1 MHAGLQKTE
10 AREHHAEIAIV
21 GAGAIGLCCAVELA
35 RAGRSVVVVDRGEA
49 GRGASWGNAGW
60 LTPSRAAPLAQPGHA
75 KKGLNWMLDP
85 ESPFYI
91 KPSLSPAL
99 ALWLLRFVRAGSQK
113 RYLRAMP
120 PIVELCDW
128 STDAWERFAS
138 EAPADFGFQRRGLL
152 MLCEST
158 HELDAALR
166 TAELTKPM
174 GVPYERWDDARIR
187 EAEPCVIGRS
197 AGGIYFPKDAHC
209 EPDLL
214 MLALAAHARSLG
226 VTILEQTEVTGARVE
241 GGAVRALQT
250 AKGEIGAD
258 SFVLAAGAWSGAVG
272 KAFGLR
278 IPMRAAKGYSLK
290 FPRAGHHPERSIY
303 LSDRKVAV
311 NPHRET
317 LRIAGTLELVG
328 DDLSVNQRR
337 VNAII
342 KGARAML
349 RFAEPQSPPEPW
361 AGLRPCLPDGMPAIG
376 RSPKLDNLWLAIGHQ
391 MTGVKSAPA
400 TGRLLADL
408 MQSRTPSF
416 DPAPFDPK
424 GRC

>member
-1 MHAGLQKTE
+1 MAAETE
-10 AREHHAEIAIV
+10 QPLAREHHADAAII

-35 RAGRSVVVVDRGEA
+35 KAGRNVLVLDRGEA

-75 KKGLNWMLDP
+75 KKGLKWMLDP

-99 ALWLLRFVRAGSQK
+99 ALWLLRFIRAGSK
-113 RYLRAMP
+113 SRFLNAMP
-120 PIVELCDW
+120 PIVELCNW
-128 STDAWERFAS
+128 STDAWERFAAES
-138 EAPADFGFQRRGLL
+138 PSGFGFERRGLL
-152 MLCEST
+152 MLCESE
-158 HELDAALR
+158 HELDAGLR
-166 TAELTKPM
+166 TAELTEPM
-174 GVPYERWDDARIR
+174 GVPYERWDNERVR
-187 EAEPCVIGRS
+187 EAEPCVIGRT
-197 AGGIYFPKDAHC
+197 AGALHFPKDAHC
-209 EPDLL
+209 EPDRL
-214 MLALAAHARSLG
+214 MLALAEHARSLG

-241 GGAVRALQT
+241 GRAIRALET
-250 AKGEIGAD
+250 SKGEVTAD
-258 SFVLAAGAWSGAVG
+258 RFVLAAGAWSGAVG
-272 KAFGLR
+272 RAFGLR
-278 IPMRAAKGYSLK
+278 IPMRGAKGYSLK
-290 FPRAGHHPERSIY
+290 FPKGDHHPTRSIY
-303 LSDRKVAV
+303 LSDRKVAA
-311 NPHRET
+311 NPHRDS

-328 DDLSVNQRR
+328 DDLSVNARR
-337 VNAII
+337 VGAIV

-349 RFAEPQSPPEPW
+349 SFPEPQSPPEPW

-408 MQSRTPSF
+408 MESRDPSF

-424 GRC
+424 DRC